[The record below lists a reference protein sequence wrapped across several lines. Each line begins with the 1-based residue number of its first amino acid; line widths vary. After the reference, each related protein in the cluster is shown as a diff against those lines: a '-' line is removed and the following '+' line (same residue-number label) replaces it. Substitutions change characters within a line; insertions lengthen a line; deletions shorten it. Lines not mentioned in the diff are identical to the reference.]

1 MSRLPSPARS
11 SALAVALAV
20 AVLLPMVV
28 SRGLLEDFS
37 RVFVLILAV
46 LGVNLL
52 TGTTGLI
59 SLGHG
64 IFVGIGAFTMAN
76 LLDQKIPVVVALVLA
91 TAMAGAVGVIV
102 ALPSLRVRGPYL
114 ALITLGLSVMF
125 PPIGRRLGR
134 FTGSALGRTVNVDGF
149 DPPDFLRLDEH
160 PHIWNYVVCLIVV
173 TVWFWLTRNL
183 LNSRMG
189 RAIRAT
195 KDHEHAASA
204 FGINLALAKAGTFGI
219 SAAMAGTA
227 GALQAIIDPYL
238 NTNSY
243 DWRFSLELYTSAVI
257 GGLGSLLGAVVG
269 VLIYIGL
276 PWLNEMVG
284 VLDSPSLAFGLGLLI
299 VIVVVPDG
307 VVGLLRRVKG
317 RGGSSHVPT
326 SVLVEP
332 RSAATGKRE

>member
-1 MSRLPSPARS
+1 MSGPLIPKSRLESRLARS
-11 SALAVALAV
+11 LPIAVALTA

-28 SRGLLEDFS
+28 NRGLLEDFS

-64 IFVGIGAFTMAN
+64 IFVGIGAFAMAN
-76 LLDQKIPVVVALVLA
+76 LLDQELPVVVALLIA
-91 TAMAGAVGVIV
+91 TAMAGVAGVIV

-134 FTGSALGRTVNVDGF
+134 FTGSALGRTVNVEGF
-149 DPPDFLRLDEH
+149 DPPDFLRLDDH
-160 PHIWNYVVCLIVV
+160 PHIWNYVVCLVV
-173 TVWFWLTRNL
+173 VALWFWVTWNL

-204 FGINLALAKAGTFGI
+204 FGINIAVAKAATFGI

-238 NTNSY
+238 NTNDY
-243 DWRFSLELYTSAVI
+243 DWTFSLELYTSAVI
-257 GGLGSLLGAVVG
+257 GGLGSLLGAIVG
-269 VLIYIGL
+269 ALIYIGL
-276 PWLNEMVG
+276 PWLNEFLG

-299 VIVVVPDG
+299 VIALAPDG
-307 VVGLLRRVKG
+307 VVGVLRRFAKG
-317 RGGSSHVPT
+317 RIS
-326 SVLVEP
+326 
-332 RSAATGKRE
+332 

>member
-1 MSRLPSPARS
+1 MSHSSRPAHSLVRS
-11 SALAVALAV
+11 CAIAAAVAI
-20 AVLLPMVV
+20 AVLLPFIVN
-28 SRGLLEDFS
+28 RGLLEDFS

-64 IFVGIGAFTMAN
+64 VFVAIGAFSMAN
-76 LLDQKIPVVVALVLA
+76 LLDQNIPIALSLILA
-91 TAMAGAVGVIV
+91 SAMAGVAGVIV

-149 DPPDFLRLDEH
+149 DPPDFLRLDDH
-160 PHIWNYVVCLIVV
+160 PHVWNYVVCLVV
-173 TVWFWLTRNL
+173 VAFWFLLTRNL
-183 LNSRMG
+183 LDSRMG

-195 KDHEHAASA
+195 KDHEHGAAA
-204 FGINLALAKAGTFGI
+204 FGINIALAKTGTFGI

-227 GALQAIIDPYL
+227 GALQAIIDPFL
-238 NTNSY
+238 NTNDY
-243 DWRFSLELYTSAVI
+243 DWTFSLKLYTSAVI

-269 VLIYIGL
+269 AVIYVGL
-276 PWLNEMVG
+276 PWLNELLG
-284 VLDSPSLAFGLGLLI
+284 LLDSPSLAFGLGLLI
-299 VIVVVPDG
+299 VIVVAPDG
-307 VVGLLRRVKG
+307 VVGLLPRFVKKW
-317 RGGSSHVPT
+317 SS
-326 SVLVEP
+326 EP
-332 RSAATGKRE
+332 Q